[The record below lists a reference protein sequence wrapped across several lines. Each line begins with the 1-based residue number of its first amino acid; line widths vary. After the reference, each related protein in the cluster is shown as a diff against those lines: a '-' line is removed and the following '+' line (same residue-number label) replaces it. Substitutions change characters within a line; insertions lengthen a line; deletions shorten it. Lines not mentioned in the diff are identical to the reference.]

1 MITRDE
7 LGRLVPTAQ
16 AAVAG
21 EKTKNQNG
29 GVVDTGAAGSDPVL
43 AEHKR
48 NLDGLTSDYMHLVA
62 LSDKSAELE
71 QELRFT

>member
-7 LGRLVPTAQ
+7 FGRLVPRAQ
-16 AAVAG
+16 AAAAG

-43 AEHKR
+43 AEQKR
-48 NLDGLTSDYMHLVA
+48 NLDGLTSD
-62 LSDKSAELE
+62 
-71 QELRFT
+71 